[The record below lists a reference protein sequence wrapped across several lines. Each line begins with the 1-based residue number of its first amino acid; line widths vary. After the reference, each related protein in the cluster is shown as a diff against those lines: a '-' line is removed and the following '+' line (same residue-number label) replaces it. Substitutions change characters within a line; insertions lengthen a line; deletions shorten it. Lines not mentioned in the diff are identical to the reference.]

1 MRERTRRAGP
11 RLAAALVLLGL
22 SAGVA
27 AAQSEPSPATP
38 PGNNP
43 VPDTG
48 VPPKTGT
55 LSDQLSRSEGVIQ
68 PPSASTVDPG
78 MVKSAPDAGA
88 PMIVIPPPGSPGGDP
103 NVRPK

>member
-22 SAGVA
+22 STGVA
-27 AAQSEPSPATP
+27 AAQSEPSPAAP
-38 PGNNP
+38 PGNTP

-55 LSDQLSRSEGVIQ
+55 LSDQLSRSEGVIK
-68 PPSASTVDPG
+68 PPPATTVDPG
-78 MVKSAPDAGA
+78 MVKPTPNQGA
-88 PMIVIPPPGSPGGDP
+88 PMVVVPPPGTPGGDP